1 MVRHNLNSI
10 NQQSVGQTQLEENQQ
25 SVGQTQQEKADRRSR
40 SCTQLYTCGTS
51 SAVPPQTTSSHPN
64 HIFSSFLML
73 LTLSMSMEGQALHRL
88 QNWEIMVMMEEEE
101 EEVVTKLTTVKPA
114 LGPGSHWWR
123 LPWVAL
129 QSLDPRGCAATFSQ
143 LPHPHQK
150 KIIEIKK

>member
-1 MVRHNLNSI
+1 MV
-10 NQQSVGQTQLEENQQ
+10 
-25 SVGQTQQEKADRRSR
+25 
-40 SCTQLYTCGTS
+40 
-51 SAVPPQTTSSHPN
+51 
-64 HIFSSFLML
+64 

-88 QNWEIMVMMEEEE
+88 QNWEIMVPVVEEEE

-150 KIIEIKK
+150 KIIEI